1 MAIMNNVSNEN
12 ELSKDDSAVSTVT
25 EFFKTSYQTHVGA
38 DFIDKGIAKLTPE
51 RMLISGEIANQLIFT
66 KPCMLPKQV
75 WGGGVGFR
83 SSNRMHRLMKRLE
96 IPADTF
102 PPGELF
108 WLRFVVNPQEWVP
121 HPYNVPHW
129 ALDSFSV
136 FSRILNDKFAFS
148 ICKQWEQE
156 NNEAVD
162 ATVKQRLQSFQLQ
175 YKAGYNSGFAYVDI
189 AVLINPPASEL
200 LQANTIWQHET
211 QLADLVKTLF
221 PDAIREYSPSWLGGK
236 RLDIYVH
243 SQRVAFEYQGEQHYQ
258 PMSHYGGAK
267 GLASRQL
274 QDQFKRELCAA
285 NGVTLIE
292 WKYTVPISM
301 EILLKELTRLGI
313 TGFQNCSETPI
324 HRNY

>member
-1 MAIMNNVSNEN
+1 MNEN
-12 ELSKDDSAVSTVT
+12 KLPNDNATLSALT
-25 EFFKTSYQTHVGA
+25 EFFKTSYQTHVCA
-38 DFIDKGIAKLTPE
+38 DAANAIDGGIAKLAPE
-51 RMLISGEIANQLIFT
+51 TMLISGDIANRLIFT
-66 KPCMLPKQV
+66 KPYMLPKRV

-83 SSNRMHRLMKRLE
+83 SRSRMHRLLKFLE
-96 IPADTF
+96 IPSDTF
-102 PPGELF
+102 PSGELF
-108 WLRFVVNPQEWVP
+108 WLRFTVNAQEWVP

-129 ALDSFSV
+129 ALESFAV
-136 FSRILNDKFAFS
+136 FSGIRNDKFAFS

-162 ATVKQRLQSFQLQ
+162 AIVKQRLQPFQFQ
-175 YKAGYNSGFAYVDI
+175 YKAGYNSGFAYVDVAI
-189 AVLINPPASEL
+189 LINPPAPEL

-221 PDAIREYSPSWLGGK
+221 PDAIREFSPSWLGGK

-258 PMSHYGGAK
+258 PMSMYGGTK
-267 GLASRQL
+267 GLANRQQ
-274 QDQFKRELCAA
+274 QDQRKRELCAA

-301 EILLKELTRLGI
+301 GILLKELTRLGI
-313 TGFQNCSETPI
+313 AVSG
-324 HRNY
+324 